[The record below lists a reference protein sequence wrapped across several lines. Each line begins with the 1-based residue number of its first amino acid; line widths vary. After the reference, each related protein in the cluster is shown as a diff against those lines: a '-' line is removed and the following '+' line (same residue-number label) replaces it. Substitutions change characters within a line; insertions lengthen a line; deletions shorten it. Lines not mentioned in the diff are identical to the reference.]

1 MFAFN
6 LDFGRITRM
15 ITEESSDSL
24 GRQVTVCGGG
34 PSNVKNIAEILGVF
48 FYKTFLTKR
57 CFYNVVVFLVGVN
70 NLRIYYKLAKLL

>member
-48 FYKTFLTKR
+48 FLQNFFDEALFL
-57 CFYNVVVFLVGVN
+57 
-70 NLRIYYKLAKLL
+70 

>member
-15 ITEESSDSL
+15 ITEEISDSL

-48 FYKTFLTKR
+48 FLQNFFDEAWFL
-57 CFYNVVVFLVGVN
+57 
-70 NLRIYYKLAKLL
+70 